1 MSDSLLG
8 YKVEASLPTC
18 SIEACAVP
26 LNIHVYLKNYLVS
39 EQPPYI
45 LVAQRL
51 PSSTLIAWLLIA

>member
-45 LVAQRL
+45 Y
-51 PSSTLIAWLLIA
+51 